1 MELKELIT
9 FNESELKTLQ
19 SILYEAVSSG
29 GTYFEDAEQIY
40 NKINNKLN
48 RIGELKQW

>member
-9 FNESELKTLQ
+9 FTEPELKSLK
-19 SILYEAVSSG
+19 SILYEQVTSGAV
-29 GTYFEDAEQIY
+29 YFEDAETLY
-40 NKINNKLN
+40 NKIDNKLN

>member
-19 SILYEAVSSG
+19 SILYSQVTSG
-29 GTYFEDAEQIY
+29 EVFFEEAEQIY

-48 RIGELKQW
+48 RIGELKEW

>member
-9 FNESELKTLQ
+9 FTESELKSLQ
-19 SILYEAVSSG
+19 SILYEAVTSG
-29 GTYFEDAEQIY
+29 GIYFEEAETIY

-48 RIGELKQW
+48 RIGELKEW